1 MEQYI
6 NNKGQAFIELLLTI
20 TIIAIVFGSSLFA
33 VQLVYKSIE
42 ISKQKLEA
50 KYLLQQQI
58 ESLYAV
64 QNQSWS
70 DLTLAGTY
78 YLQYNPTNTPP
89 HILQGWVLVPG
100 KETYNEYTIDIQI
113 APAYRSNSNTFTTN
127 TTSPIDPN
135 SMEVTA
141 NVTFTS
147 YGQNFSYSE
156 TEYLTNWQAF

>member
-20 TIIAIVFGSSLFA
+20 TIIAIIFGSSLFS

-70 DLTLAGTY
+70 NLVAGEY
-78 YLQYNPTNTPP
+78 YLQYNPTNATP
-89 HILQGWVLVPG
+89 HIVQGWELVPG
-100 KETYNEYTIDIQI
+100 SETYNEYTVDVVI
-113 APAYRSNSNTFTTN
+113 APAYRSNSNTFTTD
-127 TTSPIDPN
+127 TTQPIDTN

-141 NVTFTS
+141 NVSFNS
-147 YGQNFSYSE
+147 FGENFSYSE
-156 TEYLTNWQAF
+156 TEYLTNWQSF